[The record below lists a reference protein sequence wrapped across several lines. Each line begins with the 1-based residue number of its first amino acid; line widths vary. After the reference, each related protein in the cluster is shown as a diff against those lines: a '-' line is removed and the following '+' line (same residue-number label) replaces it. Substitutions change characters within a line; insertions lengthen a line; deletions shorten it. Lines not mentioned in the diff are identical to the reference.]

1 MSQNSYYECEKRGP
15 SSSYPTRLGPS
26 HGEIVGNNLCDP
38 ETSVDL
44 STYIEAGEELLSD
57 VFPLTQ
63 ERVKNTYQ
71 YLPSEGFPA
80 SALYGYPHSMVPDRR
95 MGGYESGGVI
105 VKEETR
111 GSHRAVCN
119 TLQYQAAQCAQTSM
133 HLPPPMERVHP
144 TLRVLKGPL
153 SGMLPASPMK
163 EPGHKGKKLLS
174 KDSLEYRLRRERNNI
189 AVRKSRDKA
198 KRRNMETQQRALEFM
213 AENEKLRSRIQQL
226 SQELE
231 ALRGVFRQIPEAAAL
246 AKGAGGCS

>member
-1 MSQNSYYECEKRGP
+1 MSQNSYYDCEKRGP
-15 SSSYPTRLGPS
+15 SSNYSMRQ
-26 HGEIVGNNLCDP
+26 GEIVGSNLCDP

-44 STYIEAGEELLSD
+44 STYIETGEELLSD
-57 VFPLTQ
+57 LFPLKQ
-63 ERVKNTYQ
+63 ERLKSTYQ
-71 YLPSEGFPA
+71 YMPSEGYP
-80 SALYGYPHSMVPDRR
+80 SGALYGYPHSMVPDRR
-95 MGGYESGGVI
+95 IGAYESGGVI

-111 GSHRAVCN
+111 GSHRVVCN
-119 TLQYQAAQCAQTSM
+119 TLQYQAAQCGQTAM
-133 HLPPPMERVHP
+133 HLPPQMEGVHP

-153 SGMLPASPMK
+153 SGMLPPSPIK
-163 EPGHKGKKLLS
+163 EPGHKGKKSLS

-226 SQELE
+226 NQELE

>member
-71 YLPSEGFPA
+71 YLPSEGFPT

-144 TLRVLKGPL
+144 TLRVLKVRNVCHSLSIIPSSSFTTSFIYNPSDSKPYLLLFFFNHKHVILTYTAPNVFFFGPPPVVL
-153 SGMLPASPMK
+153 AFP
-163 EPGHKGKKLLS
+163 LL
-174 KDSLEYRLRRERNNI
+174 
-189 AVRKSRDKA
+189 
-198 KRRNMETQQRALEFM
+198 
-213 AENEKLRSRIQQL
+213 
-226 SQELE
+226 
-231 ALRGVFRQIPEAAAL
+231 GVPR
-246 AKGAGGCS
+246 